1 VVQWYD
7 SSGESSSILLDVF
20 DVTPGEPIHLMEISR
35 QVRVM
40 ARWHLGMLHLISV
53 CKNPCLL
60 SSLQRQFAVLIQCMV
75 FQALFS
81 SNFSVLSHLF
91 YIMSS
96 YTFIYSHYV

>member
-40 ARWHLGMLHLISV
+40 A
-53 CKNPCLL
+53 
-60 SSLQRQFAVLIQCMV
+60 
-75 FQALFS
+75 
-81 SNFSVLSHLF
+81 
-91 YIMSS
+91 
-96 YTFIYSHYV
+96 